1 MKMLVAI
8 PVVVMAL
15 AAALVGAGAPN
26 GAANGALKKL
36 NGVWIV
42 QSVERDPPEKEK
54 GEGKGIRC
62 EFADGK
68 VTAFLPGQ
76 NKPAGSLT
84 ISVDPA
90 KTPMAMSIK
99 PDGEPASLPA
109 IYKLDI
115 DTLVVCWKSVDEKR
129 PPAEFSATPGTGQT
143 VVILAREKQLPA
155 KPAAVPEK

>member
-8 PVVVMAL
+8 PVVLLVL
-15 AAALVGAGAPN
+15 AAPLIGAGAPN

-42 QSVERDPPEKEK
+42 QSVERDPPEREK

-62 EFADGK
+62 EIADGK
-68 VTAFLPGQ
+68 VTAYLPGE

-90 KTPMAMSIK
+90 KTPMTMTIK
-99 PDGEPASLPA
+99 ADGEQASLPA
-109 IYKLDI
+109 IYKLDNG
-115 DTLVVCWKSVDEKR
+115 DLTVCWKSIDEKR
-129 PPAEFSATPGTGQT
+129 PPAEFSAKPGIGQT
-143 VVILAREKQLPA
+143 VVILAREKQPPE
-155 KPAAVPEK
+155 KPAASPKK